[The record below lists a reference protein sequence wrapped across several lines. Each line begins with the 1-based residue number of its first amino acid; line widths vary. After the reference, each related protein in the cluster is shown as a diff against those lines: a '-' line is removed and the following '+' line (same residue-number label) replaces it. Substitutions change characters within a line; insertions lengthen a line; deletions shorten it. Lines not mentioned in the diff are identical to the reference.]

1 MKQLLAKVKGQGS
14 FEVDETFVFEHLGD
28 QIDDQEREIMNLF
41 VDQSQNNVQGDASEM
56 EQKSEG
62 EDVEASDSDSVNG
75 SEVEPVEGAFY
86 RICNVVSKPC
96 DDSPLEDIEYP
107 DRMTGRKNSI
117 FGHEGQMI
125 KTDGTGRNTKLTKV
139 YKRGD
144 NRGAL
149 LDALK
154 RMKLCED

>member
-14 FEVDETFVFEHLGD
+14 FEVDETFVFEHLGN

-41 VDQSQNNVQGDASEM
+41 VDQSQNNVQGDDSED
-56 EQKSEG
+56 S
-62 EDVEASDSDSVNG
+62 EDVEASDSVNG

-139 YKRGD
+139 FKRGD

>member
-1 MKQLLAKVKGQGS
+1 MKQLLAKVRGQGS

-41 VDQSQNNVQGDASEM
+41 VDQSQNNSEDADVDA
-56 EQKSEG
+56 
-62 EDVEASDSDSVNG
+62 DVEASDGDGDSVNG
-75 SEVEPVEGAFY
+75 SKVEPVEGAFY

-154 RMKLCED
+154 RMKLCD